1 MAHSNHCATILRW
14 KEFVMSR
21 RSFGPFSGT
30 HLTVII
36 VAVVAVVG
44 LPSALFA
51 VDAFS
56 NVAIQD
62 PVSGVKASVD
72 SHHRLKTTGTV
83 IATAAAP
90 ADLVRFHAVPSAQTC
105 TQAYQIPAGKALV
118 LKSAIAYLIGAPN
131 SEIDLFSDGA
141 CSSFIG
147 AFQSDNSRTTINDSF
162 GDGVAVKS
170 LYLQTQYGAG
180 TVSGYGYL
188 VPASAVP

>member
-1 MAHSNHCATILRW
+1 
-14 KEFVMSR
+14 MSR

-30 HLTVII
+30 HLTIII

-72 SHHRLKTTGTV
+72 SHNRLKTNATGTV
-83 IATAAAP
+83 N
-90 ADLVRFHAVPSAQTC
+90 AVPSGSTC
-105 TQAYQIPAGKALV
+105 TQAYAIPAGKALV
-118 LKSAIAYLIGAPN
+118 LKTAIAYLIGAPN
-131 SEIDLFSDGA
+131 SEIDLFSDAA
-141 CSSFIG
+141 CSSFVG

-162 GDGVAVKS
+162 GDGVAVKT
-170 LYLQTQYGAG
+170 LYVQTQYGAG

>member
-1 MAHSNHCATILRW
+1 
-14 KEFVMSR
+14 MSR

-56 NVAIQD
+56 NVAIED

-72 SHHRLKTTGTV
+72 SHHRLKTSATGTV
-83 IATAAAP
+83 IATEATP
-90 ADLVRFHAVPSAQTC
+90 ANLVRFHAVPSGFTC
-105 TQAYQIPAGKALV
+105 TQAYAIPAGKALI
-118 LKSAIAYLIGAPN
+118 LKSAIAYVIGAPN
-131 SEIDLFSDGA
+131 SEIDLFSDAA
-141 CSSFIG
+141 CTSFVG
-147 AFQSDNSRTTINDSF
+147 AFQSDQSRTTINDSF